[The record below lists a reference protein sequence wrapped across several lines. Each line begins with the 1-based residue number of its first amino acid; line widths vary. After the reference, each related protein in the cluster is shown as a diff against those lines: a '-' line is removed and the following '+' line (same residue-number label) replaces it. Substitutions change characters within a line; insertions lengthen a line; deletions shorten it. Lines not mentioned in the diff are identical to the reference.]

1 MGNGGVGRGG
11 RQLPFCRCV
20 HFLWQRFVRT
30 EQLYPV
36 FLQHRKGVTCVRA
49 FTEDRLREEK
59 ELVAGAGTLRNSV
72 RGGRA
77 QASEVRLLAP
87 SL

>member
-1 MGNGGVGRGG
+1 MG
-11 RQLPFCRCV
+11 RQLLSACV

-36 FLQHRKGVTCVRA
+36 FLQPRKGVMCVRA
-49 FTEDRLREEK
+49 FTEDRLGGEK
-59 ELVAGAGTLRNSV
+59 GLVAGAGTLRNSIRREGSSV
-72 RGGRA
+72 
-77 QASEVRLLAP
+77 SEVRLVAP